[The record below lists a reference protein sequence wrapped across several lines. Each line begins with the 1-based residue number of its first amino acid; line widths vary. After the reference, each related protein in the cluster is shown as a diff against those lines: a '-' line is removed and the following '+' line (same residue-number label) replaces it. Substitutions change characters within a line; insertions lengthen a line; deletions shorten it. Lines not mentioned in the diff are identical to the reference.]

1 MRVFICGI
9 LRRFAKFEA
18 IRTSLAATT
27 PEELA
32 TSSSPKLCRDLSLRL
47 RYNLPAK
54 AGLQRIHVEMC
65 NNIAKREDND
75 QPEDAPLPPTLKIAD
90 AHCHPTDSLATLP
103 NITSLTTSLICTMST
118 SFHDLGHVERLYL
131 EHGSRVVPAFGFH
144 PWHYHKL
151 ASTKVPVTPVQ
162 AAEDTLE
169 PFVLEDAEL
178 ATRLIQ
184 DQRDFEEW
192 TTLLIGL
199 LKKHPKA
206 IVGEIGM
213 DRAAS
218 LPNTNSKLKI
228 NANHQCK
235 IFEEQLRIAGRL
247 KRPVSCHCVRAHGHM
262 IDMFKKF
269 GKESPE
275 EFPPAI
281 FGPRIYVSFSTVIN
295 ARSPKLADRI
305 RAVPAD
311 RLLIESDY
319 STMNAIDAQMAEIV
333 QVVSEATG
341 WSVEE
346 TCRRTFENF
355 LRFSHVDPYCTT

>member
-206 IVGEIGM
+206 I
-213 DRAAS
+213 
-218 LPNTNSKLKI
+218 
-228 NANHQCK
+228 